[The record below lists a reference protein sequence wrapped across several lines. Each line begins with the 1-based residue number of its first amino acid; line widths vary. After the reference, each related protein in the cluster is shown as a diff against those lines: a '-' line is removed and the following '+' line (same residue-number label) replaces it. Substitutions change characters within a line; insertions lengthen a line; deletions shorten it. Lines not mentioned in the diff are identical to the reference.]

1 MSKFIKLLDNLS
13 NNTNWLEKYIII
25 NNISGD
31 APTVYKNKLSD
42 IFGIAT
48 SFCGFVEVFVGEHR
62 IDFHDL
68 SYSGIYLCEYGK
80 IKATQEHFNISNS
93 INIQILAEDGN
104 SQPTIS
110 ITAIRNTVLKIL
122 VRMYRSN

>member
-1 MSKFIKLLDNLS
+1 M
-13 NNTNWLEKYIII
+13 
-25 NNISGD
+25 
-31 APTVYKNKLSD
+31 YKNKLSD

-68 SYSGIYLCEYGK
+68 SYSGIYLCAYEK
-80 IKATQEHFNISNS
+80 IKASQEHFNTSNS

-122 VRMYRSN
+122 VRMYRSNT